1 MTGLEGFMDA
11 HGGLALIGAVAA
23 LAAGGFTKGVVGFAL
38 PLIAL
43 SLMASFLP
51 FQVALALLIVPTL
64 ASNLAQAL
72 RNGPR
77 AALASL
83 LRFWRLNLVLG
94 ITIALAAQLVV
105 ALPDAFFFA
114 LLGVT
119 ITAFGVSQLLGWAP
133 HLPEH
138 HVRLVE
144 LATGLVAGFFGGISG
159 VWGPPIVMYLL
170 SRRVPKVEMVRS
182 QSISFL
188 LGSVVL
194 IVAHLK
200 SGVLNPVTLPVSML
214 LVLPTFAAM
223 LLGYR
228 VQDRLDQEL
237 FRRVTLV
244 VLMAA
249 GLNLLRRALGG

>member
-1 MTGLEGFMDA
+1 M
-11 HGGLALIGAVAA
+11 
-23 LAAGGFTKGVVGFAL
+23 
-38 PLIAL
+38 
-43 SLMASFLP
+43 
-51 FQVALALLIVPTL
+51 
-64 ASNLAQAL
+64 
-72 RNGPR
+72 
-77 AALASL
+77 
-83 LRFWRLNLVLG
+83 
-94 ITIALAAQLVV
+94 V